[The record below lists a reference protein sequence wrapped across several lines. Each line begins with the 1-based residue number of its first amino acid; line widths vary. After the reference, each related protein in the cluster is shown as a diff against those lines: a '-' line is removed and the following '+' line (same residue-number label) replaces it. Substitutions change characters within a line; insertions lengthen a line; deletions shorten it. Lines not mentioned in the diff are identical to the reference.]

1 MIHICYISRV
11 ANWGNCD
18 WVLQLWVG
26 KTDGLWQQ
34 SMVITQQCR
43 EEASSC
49 LRCLTNHVNFCP
61 TVVSPYY
68 GGSPGV
74 DCDMRSRLFWVVR
87 QNSTPCQGRA
97 LWWSPERAMTLG
109 KNGGRWWAARG
120 WGGVG
125 WAWLMSHGG
134 WWWPARTGNSAWHG
148 PAKCNMGRVDLPYLC
163 VSPVIQTHLQTTAP
177 SLSADP
183 WSARGVQ
190 DIESDLE
197 LMFEAWVVANKDF

>member
-1 MIHICYISRV
+1 MPRRGIIMSEMPSLLCELLPHSGFPILWRIPRGWLWYAV
-11 ANWGNCD
+11 
-18 WVLQLWVG
+18 QL
-26 KTDGLWQQ
+26 
-34 SMVITQQCR
+34 
-43 EEASSC
+43 
-49 LRCLTNHVNFCP
+49 
-61 TVVSPYY
+61 
-68 GGSPGV
+68 
-74 DCDMRSRLFWVVR
+74 WVVR

-148 PAKCNMGRVDLPYLC
+148 PAKCNMSRVGFSDLPCLC